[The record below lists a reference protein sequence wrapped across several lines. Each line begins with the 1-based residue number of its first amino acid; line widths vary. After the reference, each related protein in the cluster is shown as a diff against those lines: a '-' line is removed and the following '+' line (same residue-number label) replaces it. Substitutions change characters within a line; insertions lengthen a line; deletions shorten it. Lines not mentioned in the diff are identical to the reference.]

1 MPGNPAFVR
10 WATALAVGILAVAGC
25 SAGGSAT
32 TTGDASPETGAAT
45 TETGATETSSTTTT
59 SATTTETTP
68 TETTPVLPRPAARLP
83 RSTGRTFYVAP
94 NGRDGNP
101 GTLQRP
107 WRTIR
112 RAASRLGPGQRAL
125 VRGGTY
131 RENVEI
137 NRSGTARRPITIAAF
152 PGARPVIES
161 AEYPLEIEGSYVR
174 IRGFVL
180 QGARGTSSTNVY
192 FESGADHVELVRNEV
207 RFSQDQGVFS
217 EEETSHLLILA
228 NRIHHNGINHR
239 PGQHQ
244 SHGIYL
250 QGRGH
255 LVANNAIHDHREGF
269 GIQVYDQNRGS
280 VIVNN
285 TVVTSGHAGIVVGGS
300 GGVADITIHN
310 NILAYNATYG
320 VQMDSDCPTGRV
332 SVDANVIFGNGDGA
346 VEGGCSRVAVGR
358 NFRANPRFVSLA
370 RRNLVPGARSPAVNH
385 ARADSAPRYDIRG
398 ARRPRGGGYD
408 IGAYER

>member
-1 MPGNPAFVR
+1 MPGHAVRVR
-10 WATALAVGILAVAGC
+10 WATALAVGILAAAGC

-32 TTGDASPETGAAT
+32 TPTTAT
-45 TETGATETSSTTTT
+45 PATS
-59 SATTTETTP
+59 
-68 TETTPVLPRPAARLP
+68 TPVAPRLP
-83 RSTGRTFYVAP
+83 PPLPSSTGRTFYVAP
-94 NGRDGNP
+94 NGSDGNP

-112 RAASRLGPGQRAL
+112 RAVSRLRPGQRAL

-137 NRSGTARRPITIAAF
+137 NRSGRRGAPITIAAF

-161 AEYPLEIEGSYVR
+161 AEYPLEIDGSYVR
-174 IRGFVL
+174 IRGLVI

-192 FESGADHVELVRNEV
+192 FESGADHIELVENEI

-217 EEETSHLLILA
+217 EEQTSHLLIVA
-228 NRIHHNGINHR
+228 NRIHHNGVDHR

-250 QGRGH
+250 QGRNH
-255 LVANNAIHDHREGF
+255 FVANNAIHDHREGF
-269 GIQVYDQNRGS
+269 GIQVYNENGGS

-285 TVVTSGHAGIVVGGS
+285 TVVASAQGGIVVGGS
-300 GGVADITIHN
+300 GGVSNITIHN

-320 VQMDSDCPTGRV
+320 VQMDSDCPTGV
-332 SVDANVIFGNGDGA
+332 SVDANVIFGNRSGA
-346 VEGGCSRVAVGR
+346 VERGCARVVVGR
-358 NFRANPRFVSLA
+358 NVRSNPRFVSYA
-370 RRNLVPGARSPAVNH
+370 RRDLALQARSPAVNR
-385 ARADSAPRYDIRG
+385 ARADSAPRFDIRG
-398 ARRPRGGGYD
+398 VPRPRGAGYD